1 MLRLG
6 IGVGARMVLGAGRA
20 DGRRLGVDV
29 GAGVEQHF
37 GQRVVA
43 ADGGDHQR
51 RQAVLAD
58 RVDLGGRQQL
68 QRVRDQVRSR
78 RAQHLEGQV
87 DFQFSVNN
95 KRKKTNNERKQ
106 RVDHDYL
113 TASNL

>member
-1 MLRLG
+1 M
-6 IGVGARMVLGAGRA
+6 ISTKKKIIKKKKKKS
-20 DGRRLGVDV
+20 
-29 GAGVEQHF
+29 EP
-37 GQRVVA
+37 
-43 ADGGDHQR
+43 
-51 RQAVLAD
+51 AVLAD

-95 KRKKTNNERKQ
+95 KRKTNNERKQ